1 MSGGAVSPFQALCTA
16 LSATIGTGNIAGVA
30 YAIAMGG
37 AGAVFWMW
45 VAAFIG
51 MITKYAESVLAVT
64 YRVQTADGY
73 RGGAMYYLKYGL
85 AERFGLKRTGAAL
98 ACLFSAATVAASFG
112 IGNLSQVAAI
122 RDSVLAAAGAPEGTR
137 GLLIAGIVMC
147 AVAFVILGGAERIAK
162 ANERLVPFMAAL
174 YIGGALVILLVHAD
188 RVLPA
193 FGRIFREAFSLRSA
207 AGGAGGM
214 LLARGLTFGLR
225 RGIFSNEA
233 GLGSSATVHAA
244 SAETDPAKQG
254 LWGMFEVFFDTGVIC
269 TVTAL
274 VILTA
279 CDAAVIDAAGGA
291 EDGGF
296 SLAVYAFSDVFGC
309 FGGVFIAA
317 AVTLFA
323 FSSLLGWSFYGV
335 RAWEFLFGGR
345 GVGWYRMLF
354 VAAVFFGAF
363 LGTADILR
371 LSDIFNGLM
380 ALPNLAGVL
389 LLSGSVAA
397 AHRPDFAKTLSVGTP
412 VSRCSRRAAAKPHS
426 R

>member
-1 MSGGAVSPFQALCTA
+1 MGETVLAIAEKTVWGPHMLFLLLFCGLFLTVRTRFWQFRGFPAMLRSTVGSLVCGKKRGANAQTSGGAVSPFQALCTA

-98 ACLFSAATVAASFG
+98 ACFFSAATVAASFG

-122 RDSVLAAAGAPEGTR
+122 RDSVLAAAGAPEGAR

-174 YIGGALVILLVHAD
+174 YIGGSLVILLVHAD
-188 RVLPA
+188 RVLPV

-207 AGGAGGM
+207 AGGAGGNAACAGADFRSA
-214 LLARGLTFGLR
+214 AR
-225 RGIFSNEA
+225 
-233 GLGSSATVHAA
+233 
-244 SAETDPAKQG
+244 D
-254 LWGMFEVFFDTGVIC
+254 FFQR
-269 TVTAL
+269 
-274 VILTA
+274 
-279 CDAAVIDAAGGA
+279 GGA
-291 EDGGF
+291 WLVGDGSCGVCGNG
-296 SLAVYAFSDVFGC
+296 SGKARALGDV
-309 FGGVFIAA
+309 
-317 AVTLFA
+317 
-323 FSSLLGWSFYGV
+323 
-335 RAWEFLFGGR
+335 
-345 GVGWYRMLF
+345 
-354 VAAVFFGAF
+354 
-363 LGTADILR
+363 
-371 LSDIFNGLM
+371 
-380 ALPNLAGVL
+380 
-389 LLSGSVAA
+389 
-397 AHRPDFAKTLSVGTP
+397 
-412 VSRCSRRAAAKPHS
+412 
-426 R
+426 